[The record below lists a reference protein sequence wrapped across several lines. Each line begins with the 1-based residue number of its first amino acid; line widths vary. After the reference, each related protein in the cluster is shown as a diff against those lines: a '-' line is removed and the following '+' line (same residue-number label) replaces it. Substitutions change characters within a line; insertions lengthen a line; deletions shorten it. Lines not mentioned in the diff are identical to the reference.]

1 MASFSIHLA
10 IGKRYLE
17 KNKIEN
23 EKDFLL
29 GVIDPDLAQD
39 KRKSHYTGST
49 DTTNLEYFLS
59 EKVLLNRYL
68 ETNNIDNDYDLGI
81 FLHLVTD
88 YIFFNHFFDKE
99 YINNTKYH
107 DFNNDLY
114 HSYDNTDNYVYDK
127 YSINY
132 PNLNEII
139 INCISKARKNK
150 NTNYNNG
157 KDIIPIDK
165 LDNFIEY
172 ISNIDLYKYKNK
184 IIQYNKNI
192 LPD

>member
-68 ETNNIDNDYDLGI
+68 ETNNIDNNYDLGI

-127 YSINY
+127 YNINY

-139 INCISKARKNK
+139 INSISKARKNK

>member
-68 ETNNIDNDYDLGI
+68 ETNNIDNNYDLGI
-81 FLHLVTD
+81 FLH
-88 YIFFNHFFDKE
+88 
-99 YINNTKYH
+99 NT
-107 DFNNDLY
+107 L
-114 HSYDNTDNYVYDK
+114 
-127 YSINY
+127 
-132 PNLNEII
+132 E
-139 INCISKARKNK
+139 
-150 NTNYNNG
+150 
-157 KDIIPIDK
+157 
-165 LDNFIEY
+165 
-172 ISNIDLYKYKNK
+172 
-184 IIQYNKNI
+184 
-192 LPD
+192 